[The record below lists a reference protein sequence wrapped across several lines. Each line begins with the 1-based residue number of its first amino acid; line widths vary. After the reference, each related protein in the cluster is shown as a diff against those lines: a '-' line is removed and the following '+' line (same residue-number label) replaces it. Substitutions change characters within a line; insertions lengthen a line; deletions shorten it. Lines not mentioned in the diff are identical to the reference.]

1 LLVTYIYINY
11 LFPFYWWLMLGFN
24 SSLTQLDWDWKS
36 LCWCLDMMKPS
47 SSSSES
53 SSAQHQVS

>member
-24 SSLTQLDWDWKS
+24 SSLTQLDWDWKA